1 MAAPGHIGFYRTR
14 DDPIGQ
20 FQTLLY
26 LPDCALPETL
36 VELTQACFGQ
46 LPMAVVSEAGSASA
60 LLLTSLD
67 AALPV
72 SVKMVDR
79 INPNISWY
87 YRLDSGAELRL
98 RGFAVGPADAEL
110 PFTPDA
116 SSRWAETAVPG
127 DWKLCLDMALEAGS
141 AT

>member
-1 MAAPGHIGFYRTR
+1 MGFYSTG

-26 LPDCALPETL
+26 LPDCAVPETL
-36 VELTQACFGQ
+36 VEPTQACFRQ
-46 LPMAVVSEAGSASA
+46 LPAAIVSEAGSASA
-60 LLLTSLD
+60 LLLAALD
-67 AALPV
+67 TALPV

-79 INPNISWY
+79 INPNIGWF
-87 YRLDSGAELRL
+87 YRLDSGAGLRL

-110 PFTPDA
+110 PFDPEA
-116 SSRWAETAVPG
+116 SSRWAETATPD
-127 DWKLCLDMALEAGS
+127 DWKLRLDMVLEAGS

>member
-1 MAAPGHIGFYRTR
+1 MANPGHIGFYSTR

-26 LPDCALPETL
+26 LPDCAVPETL
-36 VELTQACFGQ
+36 VKPTQACFRQ
-46 LPMAVVSEAGSASA
+46 LPEAIVSEAGSASA
-60 LLLTSLD
+60 LLLTALD
-67 AALPV
+67 AALQV

-79 INPNISWY
+79 INPNISWF

-110 PFTPDA
+110 PFGPDA
-116 SSRWAETAVPG
+116 SSRWAETAVPD
-127 DWKLCLDMALEAGS
+127 DWKLRLDMVLEAGS
-141 AT
+141 VT